1 MGGTVA
7 ILKDDRSSLVVGLEK
22 DIKEKLDHIRV
33 WL

>member
-7 ILKDDRSSLVVGLEK
+7 TMKDDRSLADGMEK